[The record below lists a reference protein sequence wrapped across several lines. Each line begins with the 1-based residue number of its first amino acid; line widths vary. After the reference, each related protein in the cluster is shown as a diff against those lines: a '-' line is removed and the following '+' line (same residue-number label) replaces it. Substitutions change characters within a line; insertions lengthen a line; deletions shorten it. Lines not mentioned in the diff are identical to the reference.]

1 MPYWQIYYI
10 NIDMLKKLSNIL
22 NYYDSEPMEILLGI
36 VWLIFFPIIWYC
48 QFGFQGKLIVS
59 MLLGLAMIKSVCIES
74 LQYRKSLSYGSFLF
88 SIYTIA
94 SFLLNGCMVN
104 PSNWVWFITFLMS
117 LINLTTVTSQYY
129 RKQK

>member
-1 MPYWQIYYI
+1 MLYWQIYYI

-36 VWLIFFPIIWYC
+36 VWLIFFPIIWC
-48 QFGFQGKLIVS
+48 FQFGFQGVIITS
-59 MLLGLAMIKSVCIES
+59 ILLGLAMIKSVCVES
-74 LQYRKSLSYGSFLF
+74 LRTRKALSYGSFLF
-88 SIYTIA
+88 SIYITA
-94 SFLLNGCMVN
+94 SLFLNDAMIN